1 MAEKIGFQEKLRG
14 ILELAKEQGD
24 VLSME
29 ETEEYFEEE
38 ALSQEQIELVYQ
50 YLMEQG
56 VRVKGY
62 EPAGGIL
69 KESGEEREA
78 LNAEEQKYLDHYL
91 GEIETLKESGE
102 DKLAHYLGEV
112 VEEARELRRGEVFLG
127 DLIQEGN
134 MRLVVSMGENPEKSE
149 EEILKEVRQSMISL
163 IEISGAAKQGDRQM
177 VRKVSQLKKAVFEM
191 EKEEERK
198 VTLEEA
204 AERLGITR
212 QEAEAIWKLTG
223 EEEN

>member
-1 MAEKIGFQEKLRG
+1 
-14 ILELAKEQGD
+14 
-24 VLSME
+24 
-29 ETEEYFEEE
+29 
-38 ALSQEQIELVYQ
+38 
-50 YLMEQG
+50 
-56 VRVKGY
+56 
-62 EPAGGIL
+62 
-69 KESGEEREA
+69 
-78 LNAEEQKYLDHYL
+78 
-91 GEIETLKESGE
+91 
-102 DKLAHYLGEV
+102 
-112 VEEARELRRGEVFLG
+112 
-127 DLIQEGN
+127 

-177 VRKVSQLKKAVFEM
+177 VRKVSQLKKAVIEM